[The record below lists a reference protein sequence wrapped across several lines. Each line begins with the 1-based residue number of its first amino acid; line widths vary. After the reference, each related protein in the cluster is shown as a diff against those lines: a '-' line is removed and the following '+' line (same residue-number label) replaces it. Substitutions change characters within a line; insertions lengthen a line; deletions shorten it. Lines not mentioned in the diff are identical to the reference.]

1 MPQETQEDHHV
12 WGENLADPAHADQVV
27 ELARRARGDAAPPS
41 PRPTVVTFDGPA
53 GSGKSSLARLVA
65 DRLDAPVVHLD
76 DLLPGWDGLPAA
88 PALLTTQVLVPLARG
103 ERAAFRRFDWHA
115 GEFAELV
122 PVQAADFL
130 VVEGVASSVGVAR
143 AYADV
148 RVWLEAAHDV
158 RMQRGLA
165 RDGDGFA
172 GHWEAWAA
180 QEARIF
186 EADGTAA
193 HAHLRLQT
201 DGPALP

>member
-1 MPQETQEDHHV
+1 MPQENQEDHHV
-12 WGENLADPAHADQVV
+12 WGENLADPGHADQVV
-27 ELARRARGDAAPPS
+27 ALARRTRDAAPRS

-76 DLLPGWDGLPAA
+76 DLLPGWDGLAAA

-103 ERAAFRRFDWHA
+103 EQAGFRRFDWHA

-122 PVQAADFL
+122 PVTATDFL

-148 RVWLEAAHDV
+148 RVWLEAAHDE
-158 RMQRGLA
+158 RMRRGLA

-172 GHWEAWAA
+172 GHWEAWAR
-180 QEARIF
+180 QEAAIF
-186 EADGTAA
+186 DADRTRE

-201 DGPALP
+201 DGPPLP

>member
-12 WGENLADPAHADQVV
+12 WGENLADPGHADQVV
-27 ELARRARGDAAPPS
+27 ALARRTRDAAPGS

-76 DLLPGWDGLPAA
+76 DLLPGWDGLAAA

-103 ERAAFRRFDWHA
+103 EQAGFRRFDWHA

-122 PVQAADFL
+122 PVPATDFL
-130 VVEGVASSVGVAR
+130 VVEGVASSVGLAR
-143 AYADV
+143 AYAGV

-172 GHWEAWAA
+172 GHWETWAA
-180 QEARIF
+180 QEAQVF
-186 EADGTAA
+186 DADRTRE